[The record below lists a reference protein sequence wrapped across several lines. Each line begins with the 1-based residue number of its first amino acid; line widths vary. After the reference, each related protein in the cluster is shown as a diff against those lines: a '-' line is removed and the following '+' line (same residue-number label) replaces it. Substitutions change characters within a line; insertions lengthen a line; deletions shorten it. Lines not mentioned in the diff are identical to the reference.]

1 MKQQEVLEIRLEDN
15 PFDPPRLA
23 FTKLQGNGNDF
34 ILVDESQGERVPE
47 ALKGDFAVYCCR
59 HNFGVGG
66 DGVLFLSDS
75 VHADLKMRL
84 LQPDGSEAE
93 MCGNG
98 VRCLAKY
105 AWDSGYVDQCFRVE
119 TLAGIIPLKVRT
131 IEGNFWAR
139 VEMGVP
145 CFDRAGVPALGEG
158 DFVEED
164 LEGFQVFAVNTGVPH
179 AVVFVDDLDMPIE
192 EIAPYIRHNSL
203 FPEGANVNF
212 VKLGESFQVRTFER
226 GVEAETLSCGT
237 GAVASAA
244 VARRRGLVGDEVLVE
259 TRGGPLLIS
268 FEGEKAYLDGPAV
281 TVYDGELSDEFRRVL
296 WQEL

>member
-1 MKQQEVLEIRLEDN
+1 MPVM
-15 PFDPPRLA
+15 F
-23 FTKLQGNGNDF
+23 
-34 ILVDESQGERVPE
+34 
-47 ALKGDFAVYCCR
+47 
-59 HNFGVGG
+59 
-66 DGVLFLSDS
+66 
-75 VHADLKMRL
+75 
-84 LQPDGSEAE
+84 
-93 MCGNG
+93 
-98 VRCLAKY
+98 
-105 AWDSGYVDQCFRVE
+105 
-119 TLAGIIPLKVRT
+119 
-131 IEGNFWAR
+131 FW
-139 VEMGVP
+139 
-145 CFDRAGVPALGEG
+145 G

-179 AVVFVDDLDMPIE
+179 AVVFVDDLDIPIE
-192 EIAPYIRHNSL
+192 EIAPYIRHNAL

-268 FEGEKAYLDGPAV
+268 LEGEKAYLDGPAV